1 MVTAPKSGAEVIP
14 FLKTYVN
21 LPAAI
26 ACTTLYVKLTESM
39 KLSNVFYA
47 FTIPFLT
54 FFASFPILIYPNHH
68 LLHPHEFIDILAGRL
83 HKGFTA
89 PLAIAR
95 NWSFSI
101 FYVLAEMW
109 GSVVTSLLFW
119 GFANQVTTVPEAK
132 KYCKYIVAPYSGS
145 AVVLFFSSSCTFCVW
160 RANVFS
166 FCVFSPFA
174 FLPSFLSVP
183 LSPFSHRSIIWS
195 WCKLCVDRI
204 WTIYEMGW

>member
-132 KYCKYIVAPYSGS
+132 KYCKYQCRLLSRWFLA
-145 AVVLFFSSSCTFCVW
+145 
-160 RANVFS
+160 
-166 FCVFSPFA
+166 CVFCMELTSTLCSPLLS
-174 FLPSFLSVP
+174 LPC
-183 LSPFSHRSIIWS
+183 RSAIWS
-195 WCKLCVDRI
+195 WR
-204 WTIYEMGW
+204 